1 MKRRVLSETPKV
13 AQQNIE
19 AIAQLERD
27 LLNART
33 LSQRIA
39 DSIADFAGSIRF
51 AVLHLIGFALWI
63 VMNTGR
69 ITGVLPFDPYPNILL
84 SLVVS
89 CEAVLLST
97 FVLIKQNRMSRAAD
111 QRAHLNLQ
119 IDLLAEREVTK
130 ILQIQQLMCRHLG
143 VQEALQ
149 DAEAKDLSTDTAVE
163 SIATEV
169 KQSLASE

>member
-51 AVLHLIGFALWI
+51 AVLHLIGFALWV

-69 ITGVLPFDPYPNILL
+69 IPGLLPFDPYPYILL

-97 FVLIKQNRMSRAAD
+97 FVLIKQNRMSR
-111 QRAHLNLQ
+111 RSP
-119 IDLLAEREVTK
+119 RY
-130 ILQIQQLMCRHLG
+130 CRYN
-143 VQEALQ
+143 
-149 DAEAKDLSTDTAVE
+149 S
-163 SIATEV
+163 
-169 KQSLASE
+169 